1 MTHAP
6 ALRGTCLRV
15 GAPRVG
21 LQRDD
26 EFASIAW
33 HHVTCFNWDAHNI
46 KSKDDVAAVAGFAA
60 LTACGCQKSDCS
72 DVGCRRQQ
80 VVFAALSVCGQA
92 APLAGAKRAA
102 DAAAAA
108 GGTAK
113 KARTADSPAAGSK
126 LRRFDS
132 EEARPTR
139 AEKVAEQLEEQPSLN
154 LGISYIEYAKAKK
167 PAPCMLC
174 KGKISNGEPRVGNRM
189 ESQFYE
195 GIQTRWMHLT
205 CALKTRKVTRITQLE
220 GWDRMGYDVNLEIRE
235 CTGQALSDAKEKE
248 LKTTME
254 ALEGV
259 QDLLCLNM
267 THADLVAALKFNG
280 VNAADLLIEG
290 DSIAMAVLLADY
302 LAHGIPQNC
311 PVCGNSSLSFSAGR
325 ITCWGYVDGL
335 SKCQYKAQ
343 SCQRYKFKL
352 PPSWAEAEWFVGLN
366 EGVQGACAKEGKG
379 GKCKGKGKKGAS
391 QTASQTVAL
400 TSGLRIPEEKPTAS
414 TASAASESCEERI
427 RQLMTRQLEKTVAT
441 AVRDQDGTWNKKRCR
456 ELCATVFGD
465 AAVEENKDFLNAEIL
480 RITQEVR
487 VMSADQVAALA
498 DTTKAVTQDDVR
510 GTQPSSRPMNS
521 PPEKGSP
528 ILQVHRG
535 YEQTGKMRYARV
547 AVDDDGVTVYNASFT
562 ETNLKTS
569 MNRFYIVQLLELSTP
584 FVGYEIFCHWG
595 RIGSKW
601 EEEVFNK
608 WRSTFQTYAFSTKP
622 EGIASFKQWFTKKTA
637 KILKRQ
643 L

>member
-1 MTHAP
+1 V
-6 ALRGTCLRV
+6 RV

-26 EFASIAW
+26 EFSSIAW
-33 HHVTCFNWDAHNI
+33 HHVTCFNWAAHNI

-60 LTACGCQKSDCS
+60 LAAGC
-72 DVGCRRQQ
+72 QQ
-80 VVFAALSVCGQA
+80 VVVAALSVCGQA

-102 DAAAAA
+102 DVAAAA

-113 KARTADSPAAGSK
+113 KARTADSTAAGSTSK
-126 LRRFDS
+126 NTEMS
-132 EEARPTR
+132 
-139 AEKVAEQLEEQPSLN
+139 EKVAEKLEEQPSLN

-189 ESQFYE
+189 ESQFCE

-235 CTGQALSDAKEKE
+235 CTGQALSEAKEKE

-335 SKCQYKAQ
+335 SKCQHKAQ
-343 SCQRYKFKL
+343 SCQRYKFSLNLYVVSRGAKR
-352 PPSWAEAEWFVGLN
+352 WRCARKHVQREREKYGGL
-366 EGVQGACAKEGKG
+366 C
-379 GKCKGKGKKGAS
+379 
-391 QTASQTVAL
+391 
-400 TSGLRIPEEKPTAS
+400 
-414 TASAASESCEERI
+414 
-427 RQLMTRQLEKTVAT
+427 
-441 AVRDQDGTWNKKRCR
+441 
-456 ELCATVFGD
+456 
-465 AAVEENKDFLNAEIL
+465 
-480 RITQEVR
+480 
-487 VMSADQVAALA
+487 
-498 DTTKAVTQDDVR
+498 
-510 GTQPSSRPMNS
+510 
-521 PPEKGSP
+521 
-528 ILQVHRG
+528 
-535 YEQTGKMRYARV
+535 
-547 AVDDDGVTVYNASFT
+547 
-562 ETNLKTS
+562 
-569 MNRFYIVQLLELSTP
+569 
-584 FVGYEIFCHWG
+584 
-595 RIGSKW
+595 
-601 EEEVFNK
+601 
-608 WRSTFQTYAFSTKP
+608 
-622 EGIASFKQWFTKKTA
+622 
-637 KILKRQ
+637 
-643 L
+643 

>member
-1 MTHAP
+1 V
-6 ALRGTCLRV
+6 RV

-26 EFASIAW
+26 EFSSIAW
-33 HHVTCFNWDAHNI
+33 HHVTCFNWAAHNI
-46 KSKDDVAAVAGFAA
+46 KSKDDIAAVAGFAA
-60 LTACGCQKSDCS
+60 LAAEC
-72 DVGCRRQQ
+72 QQ
-80 VVFAALSVCGQA
+80 VVVAALSVCGQA

-102 DAAAAA
+102 DTAAAA

-113 KARTADSPAAGSK
+113 KARTADSPAAGSTTQ
-126 LRRFDS
+126 
-132 EEARPTR
+132 A
-139 AEKVAEQLEEQPSLN
+139 AQVAQAEQLEEQLPLN

-235 CTGQALSDAKEKE
+235 CTGQALSEAKEKE

-267 THADLVAALKFNG
+267 THADLVSALKLNG

-302 LAHGIPQNC
+302 LAHGIPQDC
-311 PVCGNSSLSFSAGR
+311 PVCGNSTLSFSAGR

-335 SKCQYKAQ
+335 SKCQHKAQ

-366 EGVQGACAKEGKG
+366 GGVQGAGAKDSKG
-379 GKCKGKGKKGAS
+379 GKSKGKGKKGAS

-400 TSGLRIPEEKPTAS
+400 TAGLRIPEEKPTAS

-427 RQLMTRQLEKTVAT
+427 RQLMTRQLELTVAT

-456 ELCATVFGD
+456 EFCATIFGD
-465 AAVEENKDFLNAEIL
+465 VVVEENKDFLNAEIL
-480 RITQEVR
+480 RITQKVR

-510 GTQPSSRPMNS
+510 GTQPSTRSTNS

-547 AVDDDGVTVYNASFT
+547 VVDDDSVTVRKIWLRKF
-562 ETNLKTS
+562 
-569 MNRFYIVQLLELSTP
+569 IVQQRDELLN
-584 FVGYEIFCHWG
+584 VH
-595 RIGSKW
+595 
-601 EEEVFNK
+601 
-608 WRSTFQTYAFSTKP
+608 
-622 EGIASFKQWFTKKTA
+622 
-637 KILKRQ
+637 RQ
-643 L
+643 LVLRLIKAWTSIPPPSPTLRCTMPTLQRPTSRRA